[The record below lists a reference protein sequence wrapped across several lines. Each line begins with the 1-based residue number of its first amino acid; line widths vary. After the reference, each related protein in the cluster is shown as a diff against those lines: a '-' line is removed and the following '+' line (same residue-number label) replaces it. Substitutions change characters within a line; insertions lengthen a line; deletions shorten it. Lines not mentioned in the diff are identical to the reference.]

1 MTQTSD
7 ELRRQ
12 VVTLLQQ
19 SADLKIEAQR
29 LLKAANELRHNAA
42 TWLVEHEYASIRQL
56 QGSMSQRHAA
66 FPAAFERTHYVRA
79 VSGGVPSTGM

>member
-42 TWLVEHEYASIRQL
+42 RCKT
-56 QGSMSQRHAA
+56 
-66 FPAAFERTHYVRA
+66 
-79 VSGGVPSTGM
+79 PSKTLGPKESVNQ